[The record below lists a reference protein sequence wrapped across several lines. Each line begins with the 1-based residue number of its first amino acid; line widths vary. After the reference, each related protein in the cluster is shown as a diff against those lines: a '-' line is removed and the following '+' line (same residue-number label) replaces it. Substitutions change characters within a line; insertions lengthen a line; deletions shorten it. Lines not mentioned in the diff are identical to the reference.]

1 MENNDP
7 KIHEELSKQTLSYIT
22 AAFGLVAGLAWN
34 EAIKSLIEF
43 LFPADTNTILA
54 KFIYAGFITLI
65 LVVITY
71 YLSKVFKRK

>member
-7 KIHEELSKQTLSYIT
+7 KIHEEIGKQAITYIT
-22 AAFGLVAGLAWN
+22 AAMGLVVGLAWN
-34 EAIKSLIEF
+34 EAVKSLIEF
-43 LFPADTNTILA
+43 LFPADANTILA

-71 YLSKVFKRK
+71 YLNKVFKRK

>member
-1 MENNDP
+1 MENNEP
-7 KIHEELSKQTLSYIT
+7 KIKEELSNRTLGYVT

-43 LFPADTNTILA
+43 LFPFNAGSILA
-54 KFIYAGFITLI
+54 KFIYALVLTIV

-71 YLSKVFKRK
+71 YLSKVLKRK